1 MRKLIPA
8 LALCVA
14 STAAGLSAGAADTV
28 TFKAC
33 PGKPSSDDEKAARG
47 LFEAGKTAYNEA
59 DYNRAIQYWRD
70 AFDRDCT
77 AAPLLLNIANAYE
90 KAGNIDAAITALETY
105 LKRRPDAEDAPTIQK
120 RIENMKRSQ
129 KAAPPPPP
137 TATAAKSSEPVV
149 APPPTATAAPT
160 QAPTSAPP
168 PASGPGI
175 APWIVVGAGG
185 ALTLVGTIVFFGG
198 KSKVSDAEN
207 ACPAHSCTD
216 ATLAQKGNDGRSQ
229 EKLGGIL
236 AGVGLAGVAGGLAWY
251 FVAKPKDG
259 GSGAYIAPSVTPGFG
274 GITAGGKF
282 LHRRGLL
289 DHRSHELGDLRGVG
303 LIETRHEIVRRQ
315 HA

>member
-1 MRKLIPA
+1 MTMRKLIPA

-14 STAAGLSAGAADTV
+14 STAAGLTAGAADTV

-33 PGKPSSDDEKAARG
+33 PGKPSADDEKAARG

-120 RIENMKRSQ
+120 RIENMKRAQ

-137 TATAAKSSEPVV
+137 TASAAKSSDAVV
-149 APPPTATAAPT
+149 APPPTATPT
-160 QAPTSAPP
+160 QAPTAPP
-168 PASGPGI
+168 PSSAAPSSGPGI
-175 APWIVVGAGG
+175 APWIVVGGGG
-185 ALTLVGTIVFFGG
+185 ALALVGTIVFLGG
-198 KSKVSDAEN
+198 KSKVSDAESS
-207 ACPAHSCTD
+207 CPAHSCTD
-216 ATLAQKGNDGRSQ
+216 ATAAQKGNDGRSQ

-236 AGVGLAGVAGGLAWY
+236 AGVGVAGVAGGLAWY
-251 FVAKPKDG
+251 FLAQPKDG
-259 GSGAYIAPSVTPGFG
+259 GSAYVVPSVSPGFG
-274 GITAGGKF
+274 GISAGGKF
-282 LHRRGLL
+282 
-289 DHRSHELGDLRGVG
+289 
-303 LIETRHEIVRRQ
+303 
-315 HA
+315 